1 MIPTLEN
8 RPAFISPR
16 FIENT
21 EPIEIYS
28 ILIEKA
34 YAKLYSTYQNIEFG
48 STIETIQ
55 ELTGA
60 PTSTILLEDFEDN
73 QIINALQKGFIV
85 IVGILKSNDKKINL
99 NLLSCYCYNVL
110 AIENVDYDGSSEKV
124 VKLRNPWGWIGEEWK
139 GKW

>member
-1 MIPTLEN
+1 M
-8 RPAFISPR
+8 SPR

-60 PTSTILLEDFEDN
+60 PGSTILLEDFEDN
-73 QIINALQKGFIV
+73 HLMSSLQKGFIV
-85 IVGILKSNDKKINL
+85 IVGVSKTNDKKINL
-99 NLLSCYCYNVL
+99 NLLHYYCYNVL
-110 AIENVDYDGSSEKV
+110 AIENVDFEGKNEKL
-124 VKLRNPWGWIGEEWK
+124 VKLRNPWGWVGEEWK